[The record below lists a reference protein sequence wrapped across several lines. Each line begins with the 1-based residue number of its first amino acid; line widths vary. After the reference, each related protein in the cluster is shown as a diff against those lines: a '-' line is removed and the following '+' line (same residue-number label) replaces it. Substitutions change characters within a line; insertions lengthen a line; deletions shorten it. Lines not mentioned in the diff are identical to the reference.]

1 MLKVKKIKQL
11 SCKVVSCMYK
21 KTNAMF
27 RLGSL
32 SDDDYDDSE
41 NIAKK

>member
-1 MLKVKKIKQL
+1 
-11 SCKVVSCMYK
+11 MYK

-32 SDDDYDDSE
+32 SDDDYDD
-41 NIAKK
+41 AKKWICGLSNLIASI